1 MQLTA
6 WRKKKHWFLLSWSLG
21 SKDSIAN
28 ISAFLWEFLERK
40 KTFFSSWHHKDIN
53 VMPKVNWRSNLL
65 KTILFPKP
73 EYINLESVIA
83 TYVDLIHELDFRIV
97 ARICSLSCY
106 KSVFCFVFVSL
117 PKFTSRKFEHKDKRH
132 FCIIRS
138 WAFYI
143 IWKISLIHTIFFF
156 IFTLTSLSFLLSK
169 RIVKKKYFVSFILA
183 TKVK

>member
-1 MQLTA
+1 MSGTLQLTA
-6 WRKKKHWFLLSWSLG
+6 WREKKKTLIFAKLESRIKRFNCKYQCFSLRVFG
-21 SKDSIAN
+21 K
-28 ISAFLWEFLERK
+28 K
-40 KTFFSSWHHKDIN
+40 KTSFFSSWLHKDIN

-65 KTILFPKP
+65 KTILFPKH

-83 TYVDLIHELDFRIV
+83 THVDLIHELDFRIV

-138 WAFYI
+138 
-143 IWKISLIHTIFFF
+143 
-156 IFTLTSLSFLLSK
+156 
-169 RIVKKKYFVSFILA
+169 
-183 TKVK
+183 